1 MSNSTLIPIDGIIQN
16 ISTPTDDCC
25 QQQVTIRNSQG
36 VYNFIVDADTYIV
49 GSIRLRPG
57 MTVAAFYDGNVAV
70 PLVYPPQY
78 QAVIISRLSPGEN
91 IYAGYFP
98 EDLVTEDQS
107 LALNIGTSTEVV
119 TANGQTFHC
128 NPGGHMLIVYYSS
141 TTRSLPPQTTPRK
154 VIVLC

>member
-36 VYNFIVDADTYIV
+36 VYNFMVDADTYIV

-78 QAVIISRLSPGEN
+78 QAVIISRRSPGR
-91 IYAGYFP
+91 
-98 EDLVTEDQS
+98 
-107 LALNIGTSTEVV
+107 TSTPDISRRIWSQK
-119 TANGQTFHC
+119 TS
-128 NPGGHMLIVYYSS
+128 PWRS
-141 TTRSLPPQTTPRK
+141 TSAPPRK
-154 VIVLC
+154 SSPPTARPSTAIPAAIC

>member
-1 MSNSTLIPIDGIIQN
+1 MPNSTLIPIDGIIQN

-70 PLVYPPQY
+70 PLVYPPHPWR
-78 QAVIISRLSPGEN
+78 S
-91 IYAGYFP
+91 
-98 EDLVTEDQS
+98 
-107 LALNIGTSTEVV
+107 TS
-119 TANGQTFHC
+119 A
-128 NPGGHMLIVYYSS
+128 P
-141 TTRSLPPQTTPRK
+141 PRK
-154 VIVLC
+154 SSPPTARPSTAIPAGIC

>member
-36 VYNFIVDADTYIV
+36 VYNFMVDADTYIV

-78 QAVIISRLSPGEN
+78 QAVIISRRSPGEN

-141 TTRSLPPQTTPRK
+141 TPRSLPPQTTPRK

>member
-36 VYNFIVDADTYIV
+36 VYNFMVDADTYIV

-78 QAVIISRLSPGEN
+78 QAVIISRRSPGEN

-128 NPGGHMLIVYYSS
+128 NPGSHMLIVYYSS

>member
-1 MSNSTLIPIDGIIQN
+1 MPNSTLIPIDGIIQN

-78 QAVIISRLSPGEN
+78 QAVIIGRRSPGEN

-128 NPGGHMLIVYYSS
+128 NPGDHMLIVYYSS

>member
-36 VYNFIVDADTYIV
+36 VYNFMVDADTYIV

-78 QAVIISRLSPGEN
+78 QAVIISRRSPGEN

-128 NPGGHMLIVYYSS
+128 NPGGHMLIVY
-141 TTRSLPPQTTPRK
+141 
-154 VIVLC
+154 